1 MSQEIRFTYPSA
13 DRITDIQAMIWIPDG
28 KIRGILQISHGMLE
42 FVERY
47 GEFARF
53 LNRHGILAVGN
64 DHLGHGGS
72 VRSEAYYGYFAEKNG
87 NKILLSDM
95 RELQRMTQEKYPNL
109 PYFLLGHSMGS
120 FLARQY
126 LCQYGTYLDG
136 AIICGTAWHSG
147 LEARAGM
154 LLCRLI
160 ARGKGWRYRSR
171 LVNRLAIGSF
181 NRKFHPARTP
191 LDWLSRDEEAVD
203 RYRSDP
209 RTQFVFTV
217 NAYEQMFAGLKYL
230 SDSKNLAHMPKDLP
244 VLFAAGEEDPV
255 GNFGLGVKKTA
266 VAFRAAGMKN
276 VACRLY
282 PNDRHEILNERNRR
296 EVYQDMLGWME
307 NTGALK
313 E

>member
-1 MSQEIRFTYPSA
+1 M
-13 DRITDIQAMIWIPDG
+13 
-28 KIRGILQISHGMLE
+28 
-42 FVERY
+42 
-47 GEFARF
+47 
-53 LNRHGILAVGN
+53 GN

-95 RELQRMTQEKYPNL
+95 RELQRMTQEKYPDL

-191 LDWLSRDEEAVD
+191 MDWLSRDEEAVD

-230 SDSKNLAHMPKDLP
+230 SDSKNLARMPKDLP

>member
-53 LNRHGILAVGN
+53 LNRHGILTVGN

-95 RELQRMTQEKYPNL
+95 RELQRMTQEKYPDL

-126 LCQYGTYLDG
+126 LCQYGNYLDG

-160 ARGKGWRYRSR
+160 ARGKGWRYRSH

-230 SDSKNLAHMPKDLP
+230 SDSKNLACMPKDLP

>member
-13 DRITDIQAMIWIPDG
+13 DRITDIQAMMWIPDG

-53 LNRHGILAVGN
+53 LNRHGILTVGN

-95 RELQRMTQEKYPNL
+95 WELQRMTQETYPDL

-191 LDWLSRDEEAVD
+191 MDWLSWDEEAVD

-230 SDSKNLAHMPKDLP
+230 SDSKNLARMPKDLP

>member
-47 GEFARF
+47 GEGARV

-95 RELQRMTQEKYPNL
+95 RELQRMTQEKYPDL

-191 LDWLSRDEEAVD
+191 MDWLSRDEEAVD

-230 SDSKNLAHMPKDLP
+230 SDSKNLARMPKDLP

>member
-1 MSQEIRFTYPSA
+1 MSQEIQFTYPSG
-13 DRITDIQAMIWIPDG
+13 DRVTEIHAVMWIPDG
-28 KIRGILQISHGMLE
+28 PVRGILQIAHGMME

-109 PYFLLGHSMGS
+109 PCFLLGHSMGS

-126 LCQYGTYLDG
+126 LCQYGNYLDG

-154 LLCRLI
+154 FLCRLI

-191 LDWLSRDEEAVD
+191 LDWLSSDEEAVD

-230 SDSKNLAHMPKDLP
+230 SDSKNLARMPKNLP

-276 VACRLY
+276 VTCRLY

-296 EVYQDMLGWME
+296 EVFQDILGWME
-307 NTGALK
+307 STGALK